1 MPRYA
6 PYGFLRDL
14 AQLTIPFP
22 AGTGQVTSLLS
33 LPLGFNGT
41 VEKVSIY
48 SSIVAAG
55 AGASRTF
62 NVRKGT
68 ASGIV
73 IATATVVLADLNAV
87 GAVKD
92 IPVVTTS
99 TNGVPDRD
107 FIDTDTLTI
116 EWATAGAVAFTAG
129 VFHVVVRTRQRA
141 QRAA

>member
-1 MPRYA
+1 MPRFA
-6 PYGFLRDL
+6 PYGFGRDL
-14 AQLTIPFP
+14 AALTIPFP

-33 LPLGFNGT
+33 LPLGFQGT

-48 SSIVAAG
+48 SSVAATG

-68 ASGIV
+68 ATGTV
-73 IATATVVLADLNAV
+73 MATATVVLADLSTV

-92 IPVVTTS
+92 IPITAVTL
-99 TNGVPDRD
+99 DRD
-107 FIDTDTLTI
+107 FADADTLTL

-129 VFHVVVRTRQRA
+129 TFHVVIRVRDRMQRPS
-141 QRAA
+141 